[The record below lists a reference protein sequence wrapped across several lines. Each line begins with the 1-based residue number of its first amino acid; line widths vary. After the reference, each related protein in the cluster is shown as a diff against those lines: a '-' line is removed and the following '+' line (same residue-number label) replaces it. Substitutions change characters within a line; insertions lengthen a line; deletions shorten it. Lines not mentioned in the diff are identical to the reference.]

1 MPSDSFLPAPLTVKD
16 TPLQVALR
24 EQLMALNRQ
33 LAEQFQSPPTFH
45 SCVQH
50 AFEQAFPT
58 LTPSLDVRHGFIRLP
73 EATIPPT
80 TSEAQPSTDAELLP
94 TLFDA
99 VVQRIVANQPSTYA
113 SRMATLFRLP
123 ATGEALLPLSGI
135 TPAGLDKFL
144 DRLAGGLGTDYSAFV
159 QAYWTRA
166 RSLTDARTQKQWWVQ
181 TRIELLKTEV
191 ALLASDRLLSPA
203 DQDLFDLVLRHPD
216 AQARQIG
223 RASCRERVS

>member
-1 MPSDSFLPAPLTVKD
+1 MPSDSLLPAPLTVKD
-16 TPLQVALR
+16 APLQVALR

-45 SCVQH
+45 SFVQH

-58 LTPSLDVRHGFIRLP
+58 LTPSLDVHHGFIRLP
-73 EATIPPT
+73 ETSIPPT

-94 TLFDA
+94 TLFDV

-113 SRMATLFRLP
+113 SRMASLHRLP

-144 DRLAGGLGTDYSAFV
+144 DRLAGGLVTDYSAFV
-159 QAYWTRA
+159 QAYWARA
-166 RSLTDARTQKQWWVQ
+166 QPDRCAHAETMVCANPYRTVESRSGA
-181 TRIELLKTEV
+181 
-191 ALLASDRLLSPA
+191 AC
-203 DQDLFDLVLRHPD
+203 
-216 AQARQIG
+216 G
-223 RASCRERVS
+223 